1 MKDSYARVSLV
12 RLCRLLGITRQAY
25 YQHFWQEE
33 AAGIEESLVLSEVL
47 KIRKDHRVMGGR
59 KLYEK
64 LHPFLLE
71 HQIKMGRDAL
81 FDLLADNGLLVKK
94 KRRRFITTFSNHW
107 LRKWPNLIREMKLS
121 RANQL
126 WVSDIT
132 YWRIGDKYLYVS
144 LITDAYSHKIVGY
157 HVAETLESIETIK
170 AMKMALKCL
179 SKPLTASLIHHSDR
193 GVQYCCD
200 IYVKL
205 LQKNNIQISMT
216 ENGDPLENAIAER
229 INGILKGEYLKHYQI
244 SHMNQAKEQLS
255 VAVKLYN
262 EQRPHFSIGLLT
274 PEIVHSKNIKT
285 EKLWKNYYNKN
296 CKIVNPLQDNKK
308 LVNVLQD

>member
-1 MKDSYARVSLV
+1 MKDNYARVSLV

-25 YQHFWQEE
+25 YQHFWQQQ
-33 AAGIEESLVLSEVL
+33 ATGIEESIVLSQVL
-47 KIRKDHRVMGGR
+47 IIRKDHRVMGGR

-81 FDLLADNGLLVKK
+81 FDLLANNNLLVKK

-107 LRKWPNLIREMKLS
+107 LRKWPNIIREIEVC

-132 YWRIGDKYLYVS
+132 YWKLGDKYLYIS

-170 AMKMALKCL
+170 ALRMALKFL
-179 SKPLTASLIHHSDR
+179 SAPLTAPLIHHSDR
-193 GVQYCCD
+193 GLQYCSD

-205 LQKNNIQISMT
+205 LQENNIQISMT
-216 ENGDPLENAIAER
+216 ENGDPLENAVAER
-229 INGILKGEYLKHYQI
+229 INGILKNEYLKHQKI
-244 SHMNQAKEQLS
+244 NNINQAREQL
-255 VAVKLYN
+255 VLAVKLYN
-262 EQRPHFSIGLLT
+262 EHRPHFSIGLLT
-274 PEIVHSKNIKT
+274 PEVVHINNIKT
-285 EKLWKNYYNKN
+285 EKLWKNYYDKN
-296 CKIVNPLQDNKK
+296 RKIVNPLQDYKTP
-308 LVNVLQD
+308 VNV